1 MPYFYTTISLI
12 GLSSLIIDQ
21 KELISEFARSG
32 GAMRQGSQE
41 RSDSAGGCLV
51 ERLGRPGI
59 NVNRDPWD

>member
-21 KELISEFARSG
+21 KELISEFARNG
-32 GAMRQGSQE
+32 GSMRQGSQE

-51 ERLGRPGI
+51 ERLVDLG
-59 NVNRDPWD
+59 